1 MNLLFTCVGRR
12 KYLIDYFKCES
23 DFVNKV
29 VGADMSLTAPALHSC
44 DESYQVPSIY
54 DSGYIDEILSI
65 CKKER
70 INFIISLNDME
81 LPILIDN
88 QERFSDIG
96 VSLALSN
103 EKVINICSDKYM
115 TYEFG
120 LKMGIPVPKTY
131 IELGQAIVDIDNKCI
146 KFPLIVKPRWGSA
159 SFGLY
164 IVNTIGEL
172 EESYR
177 QCHSNLST
185 SYLSQFKK
193 SHQDVIIQEFIEGS
207 EYGVDIFNDLKST
220 YHGFVAKKKLSMR
233 SGETDKATTVSPRLF
248 LDSATKIGKN
258 LGHIGNL
265 DCDFMERD
273 GEMLLLELNPRF
285 GGGYPFSHEAGANLV
300 KCLLLS
306 MCDRDDEIS
315 INYSSD
321 LTFSKCDTIVPAT
334 QL

>member
-12 KYLIDYFKCES
+12 KYLVDYFKSES
-23 DFVNKV
+23 DFVNKI
-29 VGADMSLTAPALHSC
+29 VGADMSHTAPALHSC
-44 DESYQVPSIY
+44 DEWYQVPGIY
-54 DSGYIDEILSI
+54 DPDYIDRILSI
-65 CKKER
+65 CEKEK
-70 INFIISLNDME
+70 INSIISLNDME
-81 LPILIDN
+81 LPILIEN
-88 QERFSDIG
+88 QEKFNDIG
-96 VSLALSN
+96 VNLVLSN
-103 EKVINICSDKYM
+103 KNVIDICSDKYK

-120 LKMGIPVPKTY
+120 LELGIPVPKTY
-131 IELGQAIVDIDNKCI
+131 IEVSQAIVDIANDSI

-172 EESYR
+172 EESFT
-177 QCHSNLST
+177 QCHSNLAT
-185 SYLSQFKK
+185 SYLCQFQQ
-193 SHQDVIIQEFIEGS
+193 SNQDVIIQEFIEGS
-207 EYGVDIFNDLKST
+207 EYGVDIFNDLRST

-233 SGETDKATTVSPRLF
+233 AGETDKATTVSPRLF